1 MSAGKLSAETK
12 AALMI
17 HDALTEMGWKR
28 EDLTIDQSKDFF
40 GYMFSHPRHPQYG
53 VKAGLCGDIGAIR
66 LELAD
71 VTVGEWAE
79 LSNPLVVED
88 VLTNI
93 ELSLLEIE
101 LYLNEAGV
109 DTVDELPEGEDE
121 DSADTSELL

>member
-1 MSAGKLSAETK
+1 
-12 AALMI
+12 
-17 HDALTEMGWKR
+17 
-28 EDLTIDQSKDFF
+28 
-40 GYMFSHPRHPQYG
+40 
-53 VKAGLCGDIGAIR
+53 
-66 LELAD
+66 